1 MNKKLLRLAFQLDS
15 EDDEQKKKA
24 EVGISSLAK
33 SPILQNSVRLS
44 SLETLFKTKRGDI
57 GSDCLCAS
65 RDSLNF
71 LADKRAKK
79 EVDFLVLSAMSENI
93 DSFQRLLNAV
103 CLYNFGHFNICY
115 ELFSTLSKS
124 QAMFLPHRLEAL
136 KFLVFSEEEEN
147 TETARSII
155 VQIAKDLEISSVAR
169 YKFVAEFSHPGCMK
183 SLCNI
188 ERLWTTPP
196 AEFMRDI
203 QNSFFSV
210 KENNG
215 VRENILCAQ
224 CLLQLQVTPEEEKAQ
239 VMEWLCSV
247 AENFALGDMDVQAD
261 ACDVLLRLGS
271 ATYRA
276 RANTVL
282 TLLAQEKRGMT
293 TVYTDKQN
301 VHTKSV
307 NESVNEFL
315 EKCIEEEPL
324 DSSDFSSV
332 HADVVRLA
340 NEKLS
345 EEEKKKALA
354 ALERIS
360 IDTATFTDYELC
372 LSDVFVIIWRRIQ
385 KKEASTRSQMLQRLL
400 EELVDMAGTC
410 SSGHCS
416 RLVNSLSYFEANIRI
431 GFREQIRAN
440 FSARMNSRIRKLED
454 VELQSNI
461 ICGMGDDENSQDRK
475 TYLEFVAGN
484 YPEIRDELYK
494 EFVDGGYVT
503 SEQFC
508 EWSVF
513 LNNEW

>member
-15 EDDEQKKKA
+15 EDDEQSKKA
-24 EVGISSLAK
+24 EVGISSLVK
-33 SPILQNSVRLS
+33 SSALQNPVRLS
-44 SLETLFKTKRGDI
+44 SLETLYKTKRGDI
-57 GSDCLCAS
+57 GNDCLCAS

-71 LADKRAKK
+71 FVDKRAKK
-79 EVDFLVLSAMSENI
+79 ELEFLVLASRSENV

-103 CLYNFGHFNICY
+103 CIYNFGHFDICY
-115 ELFSTLSKS
+115 ELFSSLAKS
-124 QAMFLPHRLEAL
+124 QAMFLPHRLESL
-136 KFLVFSEEEEN
+136 KFLVFSEDEDN

-155 VQIAKDLEISSVAR
+155 VEIAKDLEISSQAR
-169 YKFVAEFSHPGCMK
+169 YKFVAEFSHPGCMR

-188 ERLWTTPP
+188 ERLWATPP
-196 AEFMRDI
+196 AEFTRDI

-224 CLLQLQVTPEEEKAQ
+224 CLLQLQVTSEEEKTQA
-239 VMEWLCSV
+239 MEWLCSV
-247 AENFALGDMDVQAD
+247 AENFALEHDVQAD

-271 ATYRA
+271 ASFRT

-282 TLLAQEKRGMT
+282 TLLAQASREMT

-301 VHTKSV
+301 VHTKSI
-307 NESVNEFL
+307 NDSVNEFL

-345 EEEKKKALA
+345 DEEKKKALA

-360 IDTATFTDYELC
+360 VDTATFTDYELC
-372 LSDVFVIIWRRIQ
+372 LSDVFVVIWRRIQ
-385 KKEASTRSQMLQRLL
+385 KKEPVTRGQMLQRLL

-454 VELQSNI
+454 TDLQSSI
-461 ICGMGDDENSQDRK
+461 ICGMGDDTETDDRK
-475 TYLEFVAGN
+475 VYLKFIADN

-494 EFVDGGYVT
+494 EFVTGGYVS
-503 SEQFC
+503 SEQFD
-508 EWSVF
+508 EWSIF
-513 LNNEW
+513 LVSEW